1 MAHFLLNSEEERG
14 RNMTKKFES
23 NQTNIYKLIDTLLWY
38 DKAWHRYIRTV
49 TKITMNWQKYLTG

>member
-23 NQTNIYKLIDTLLWY
+23 NQTNIYKLIDTLL
-38 DKAWHRYIRTV
+38 
-49 TKITMNWQKYLTG
+49 